1 MILPLR
7 ECWGKALSEPRERR
21 ALKLMVHLPV
31 PDFTPGSLGLAAR
44 PHPRFRRPRRR
55 PGAWAWL
62 PLFGPRL
69 WTPHQQR
76 HLSGNVG
83 QNLRVQAPAFRIP
96 HSAFTHVWIHL
107 SHKPSVKFV
116 SQIPIKILLPDCLS
130 RSTSPL
136 PKSRSQ
142 TSYLPYART
151 RLDSCATIS
160 INTFLNTL
168 DRPP

>member
-1 MILPLR
+1 MILPLC

-21 ALKLMVHLPV
+21 ALKIMVHLPV
-31 PDFTPGSLGLAAR
+31 PDFTPGSLGLAAG

-96 HSAFTHVWIHL
+96 HSHTFGYISRTNHPSALSCFLTVFLGLLRLCPSPGPKRPISLTQEHVL
-107 SHKPSVKFV
+107 TPVQPF
-116 SQIPIKILLPDCLS
+116 P
-130 RSTSPL
+130 
-136 PKSRSQ
+136 
-142 TSYLPYART
+142 
-151 RLDSCATIS
+151 
-160 INTFLNTL
+160 
-168 DRPP
+168 